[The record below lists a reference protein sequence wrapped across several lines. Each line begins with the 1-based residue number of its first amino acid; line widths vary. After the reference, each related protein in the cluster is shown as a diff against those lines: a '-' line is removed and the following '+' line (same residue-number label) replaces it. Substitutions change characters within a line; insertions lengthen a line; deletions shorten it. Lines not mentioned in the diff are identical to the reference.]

1 MNCDTPLE
9 HSHTSRGDSNLWQ
22 LEQYCCIEGLRS
34 GNVCTKYCVNALA
47 DFGTG
52 DPGGTSTDISCRS
65 SSNAFLVKLCLIE
78 YWKSSRWVMKT
89 VIIAPGYKGVLW
101 GWLHCSSAACKSG
114 SLFSSSDDSKMLS
127 SSPLLSKSEQVLLS
141 SPHSLMLSSS
151 LAFILQRLLS
161 LLLLV
166 SERKGM
172 AIREWFSQLSYY
184 ISHTV

>member
-47 DFGTG
+47 DFGTA

-127 SSPLLSKSEQVLLS
+127 SSPLLSQIRTSAVIVTTLTYAVIITRIYTPETTLVTAISFWKKGNGNKGVIQSIKLL
-141 SPHSLMLSSS
+141 
-151 LAFILQRLLS
+151 
-161 LLLLV
+161 
-166 SERKGM
+166 
-172 AIREWFSQLSYY
+172 Y
-184 ISHTV
+184 